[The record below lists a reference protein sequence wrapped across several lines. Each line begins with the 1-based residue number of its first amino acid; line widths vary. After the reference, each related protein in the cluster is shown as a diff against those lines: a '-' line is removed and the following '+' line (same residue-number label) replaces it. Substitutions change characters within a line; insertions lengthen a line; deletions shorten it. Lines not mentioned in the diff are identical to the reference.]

1 MTIHEWYLGLCHW
14 VYHIQNHQKKSEVLW
29 NMQVSGA
36 ALRETLVELC
46 KAAAAVQG
54 FLMPEVVCL
63 LLGSLLSDS
72 SSI

>member
-1 MTIHEWYLGLCHW
+1 MTIPEWYIDVHRFMSLALPHL
-14 VYHIQNHQKKSEVLW
+14 KPSEEVPW

-54 FLMPEVVCL
+54 SLMPEVVCL
-63 LLGSLLSDS
+63 FLGNLLSAS
-72 SSI
+72 SM